1 MDGFQSPERR
11 SLKLWKR
18 IGGETICTGRTAGYP
33 GECFSGQRKGA
44 FPVPI
49 QGENETGDL
58 DRGSFWQLPAMV
70 RINVI
75 FNYAQEIFTSAGY
88 TISDMFFNI
97 IVTGSANLIFTVIA
111 IFTVDKLGRRALM
124 RFGALSLTLIYL
136 VMGCCYFF
144 EIQRLPVG
152 ITARR
157 PGPLPVTPYR
167 WEP

>member
-11 SLKLWKR
+11 SPQTVEAHRGRNNMHRKNWWVTQENASQDSGKVPFLSLFKGKMKR
-18 IGGETICTGRTAGYP
+18 VIWI
-33 GECFSGQRKGA
+33 
-44 FPVPI
+44 
-49 QGENETGDL
+49 
-58 DRGSFWQLPAMV
+58 RGSFWQLSSNGANQCDLQLCTGNLYLG
-70 RINVI
+70 R
-75 FNYAQEIFTSAGY
+75 Y

-124 RFGALSLTLIYL
+124 RFEALSLTLIYL

-144 EIQRLPVG
+144 EIKASCV
-152 ITARR
+152 TARR